1 MFEQNPINT
10 LFVNIIIRRFIMEK
24 CALCNNEVE
33 SITHIAEQWLI
44 ETIREENPDWISD
57 DGACEKCIDYYK
69 SLDDIVG

>member
-1 MFEQNPINT
+1 
-10 LFVNIIIRRFIMEK
+10 MEK

-44 ETIREENPDWISD
+44 EIIREKNPQWVSD

-69 SLDDIVG
+69 SLEDIVG